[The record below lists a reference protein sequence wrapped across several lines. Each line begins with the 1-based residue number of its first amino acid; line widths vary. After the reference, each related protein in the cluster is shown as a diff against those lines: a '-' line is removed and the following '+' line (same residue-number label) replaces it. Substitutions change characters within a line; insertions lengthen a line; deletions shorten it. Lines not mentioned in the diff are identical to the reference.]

1 MLEIKDLSVN
11 YAALRAVNSA
21 NLKIEKGKILALEGH
36 HGAGKTSLLKAIV
49 GAVGSV
55 GEVSV
60 DGLTLMNRNA
70 ASMLAL
76 GVVFVPEGRH
86 LFASLSSR
94 DNLKFGAA
102 VCGVA
107 ENFDRVLALFPELI
121 PMLDKPA
128 FALSGGQAQMLAFAR
143 GLMASPDYLLL
154 DEPLMGLA
162 TSSAKRICSVALKL
176 RAEGIGILI
185 TGQHTIS
192 KQNIATDYIIIENG
206 VIKWRKEDAK

>member
-11 YAALRAVNSA
+11 YADLRAVDSA
-21 NLKIEKGKILALEGH
+21 NLQIEKGKILALEGH
-36 HGAGKTSLLKAIV
+36 HGAGKTSLLKAVI

-55 GEVSV
+55 GEVSI
-60 DGLTLMNRNA
+60 DGLTLTNRNA

-76 GVVFVPEGRH
+76 GVVLVPEGRH
-86 LFASLSSR
+86 LFSSLTSR

-102 VCGVA
+102 VCGIGA
-107 ENFDRVLALFPELI
+107 NFDRVLALFPELI
-121 PMLDKPA
+121 PMLHKPA

-143 GLMASPDYLLL
+143 GLMAAPEYLLL

-162 TSSAKRICSVALKL
+162 ANSAKRIWSAILEL

-185 TGQHTIS
+185 TGQHTTS
-192 KQNIATDYIIIENG
+192 KQNIAIDYIMIENG
-206 VIKWRKEDAK
+206 IINRRKENAK

>member
-11 YAALRAVNSA
+11 YAALCAVDSA

-36 HGAGKTSLLKAIV
+36 HGAGKTSLLKAII

-60 DGLTLMNRNA
+60 HGLALKNRNA

-86 LFASLSSR
+86 LFSSLTSR

-102 VCGVA
+102 VCGSKV
-107 ENFDRVLALFPELI
+107 NFDRVLTLFPELI

-143 GLMASPDYLLL
+143 GLMASPQYLLL

-162 TSSAKRICSVALKL
+162 ESSARRICNVALKL
-176 RAEGIGILI
+176 REEGIGLLI

-192 KQNIATDYIIIENG
+192 QKNIATEYIIIENG
-206 VIKWRKEDAK
+206 VIQ